1 MTFVGSG
8 WGLRKKE
15 VDAMGHTVES
25 ESKAQLGLGITMPY
39 ISPPLI
45 RVRLSGTNQGTQEA
59 IAVREVQRVDIGRL
73 RNSLMCPQKARYI
86 CRLGQSLSLSDGS

>member
-1 MTFVGSG
+1 MRPGVVTFVGSG

-25 ESKAQLGLGITMPY
+25 GCKAQLGLGITMPY

-45 RVRLSGTNQGTQEA
+45 RSRESDMNQRGANVQYYDTQA
-59 IAVREVQRVDIGRL
+59 QVG
-73 RNSLMCPQKARYI
+73 
-86 CRLGQSLSLSDGS
+86 LGS